1 MSYKVITCHYICI
14 TYQLKVFTFYNMNK
28 QILGQKQDVAK
39 VLQGLRDK
47 TTPLDKELA
56 AEALKVTDVTIWRYL
71 KGEVADL
78 DKGIL
83 LAEFLK
89 SRIENRENKL
99 KELSA
104 A

>member
-1 MSYKVITCHYICI
+1 MCSNVVTCNYICGANE
-14 TYQLKVFTFYNMNK
+14 LKVFTFYNMNK
-28 QILGQKQDVAK
+28 QISSQKQDVAK
-39 VLQGLRDK
+39 LLQGLRDK

-89 SRIENRENKL
+89 SRIDNRENKL